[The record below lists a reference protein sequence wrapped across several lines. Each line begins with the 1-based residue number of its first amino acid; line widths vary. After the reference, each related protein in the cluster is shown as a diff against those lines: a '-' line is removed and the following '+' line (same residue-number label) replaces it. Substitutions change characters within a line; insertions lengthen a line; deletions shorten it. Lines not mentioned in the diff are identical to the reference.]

1 MGIIQLFC
9 PIPSVA
15 VFQELV
21 RSGGNIAIGLI
32 QSLANL
38 MGI

>member
-15 VFQELV
+15 VFDQIV
-21 RSGGNIAIGLI
+21 RSAGNIVIGLI
-32 QSLANL
+32 QSLSKL
-38 MGI
+38 IGL